1 MNRQFVRESLAEAQD
16 EFEMDVQVA
25 ARSHVPVL
33 ISGSP
38 RCALMLAQ
46 AIAGLPSNVDRTMKI
61 VSCDA
66 AHCDLEAAFTA
77 PASEMV
83 RPPRPPVLLL
93 REVHALTR
101 AGQSVLR
108 RMLNSRAFEAQR
120 VFASTSVSLDQR
132 VRGGL
137 FDPDLFYCLNTIH
150 LVISERQSTGDY
162 PL

>member
-1 MNRQFVRESLAEAQD
+1 MNRQDARQSLIEERD
-16 EFEMDVQVA
+16 EFEMDLQVA
-25 ARSHVPVL
+25 ARSQVPVL

-46 AIAGLPSNVDRTMKI
+46 AIAGLPSRVDRSMKI
-61 VSCDA
+61 VSCDVDD
-66 AHCDLEAAFTA
+66 CDLEAAFTA
-77 PASEMV
+77 PASETARAS
-83 RPPRPPVLLL
+83 RPPILLL

-108 RMLNSRAFEAQR
+108 RLLRSRPLEAPR

-132 VRGGL
+132 VKDGL

-150 LVISERQSTGDY
+150 LVISEGQY
-162 PL
+162 E